1 MLWIFCPLENL
12 ITQWGIGGGHQGSLY
27 PVCKWAARPE
37 WKWRPLTGKMRE
49 QPLWPT
55 RLARLIICPCNHTQP
70 RSSLILLVSES
81 LCLAMLLE
89 DAATQL
95 DASGNLSRASNL
107 PSSIK
112 PTFPILN
119 SFHKFDLEVKKSGLS
134 DIYFKSNVWNLQLI
148 YTTRSSYFGHQ
159 LALCPLDS
167 LPPIYLPC
175 PLKPPR

>member
-1 MLWIFCPLENL
+1 MTDNALDFLPLGKLNYPMRDRWRPSRVTL
-12 ITQWGIGGGHQGSLY
+12 
-27 PVCKWAARPE
+27 PVCKWAAGPE

-55 RLARLIICPCNHTQP
+55 WLARLIICPCNHTQP

-134 DIYFKSNVWNLQLI
+134 DIYFKSNV
-148 YTTRSSYFGHQ
+148 
-159 LALCPLDS
+159 
-167 LPPIYLPC
+167 
-175 PLKPPR
+175 